1 MSLIQ
6 FLNLFLHLKIITIIK
21 NNQGTSSV
29 KTTSKQGGISSNHT
43 FGTPHEYNK
52 KSTSELPVQQYAVK
66 QTAISNYSQNPLKL
80 LQQTTMHCKRS
91 LFASQHY
98 HSRYII
104 FNIKSKIQKT
114 TQKYN
119 GFQSTKHKGVQP
131 CTPEFI
137 LSLFVFPY
145 INFNNI

>member
-1 MSLIQ
+1 MLKQHQNKEAYPPTI
-6 FLNLFLHLKIITIIK
+6 LLVLHTNKIRS
-21 NNQGTSSV
+21 QPVS
-29 KTTSKQGGISSNHT
+29 
-43 FGTPHEYNK
+43 Y
-52 KSTSELPVQQYAVK
+52 LVQQYAVK

-98 HSRYII
+98 HSLYII

-119 GFQSTKHKGVQP
+119 AFQSTKHKGVQP